1 MIQLTEQPIDYQSL
15 TESVRDD
22 AAGAVVLF
30 LGTVREFTNGVQTE
44 RLEYEAYPDMAV
56 SSLRQLEI
64 EVREKFPVIGVAI
77 VHRTGAMQLGDVSVA
92 IAVSSPHRA
101 QAFDAGKWVIDTLK
115 ERVPIWKK
123 EYFADGRQEW
133 QHPGL
138 THPSIHSGPAT
149 AEPASATLSNGEG
162 PE

>member
-1 MIQLTEQPIDYQSL
+1 VIQLTEQPIDFHLL

-30 LGTVREFTNGVQTE
+30 LGTVREFTNGVQTDS
-44 RLEYEAYPDMAV
+44 LEYEAYPDMAAA
-56 SSLRQLEI
+56 SLQQLEC
-64 EVREKFPVIGVAI
+64 EVREKFPVIGVGI
-77 VHRTGAMQLGDVSVA
+77 VHRTGALRLGDVSVA
-92 IAVSSPHRA
+92 IAVSTPHRA
-101 QAFDAGKWVIDTLK
+101 QAFEAGKWVIDTLK

-138 THPSIHSGPAT
+138 SLPPNHQSADSSRSTSVTSPSIKGT
-149 AEPASATLSNGEG
+149 E
-162 PE
+162 

>member
-1 MIQLTEQPIDYQSL
+1 VIQLTEQPIDYHSL
-15 TESVRDD
+15 TESVRVD

-30 LGTVREFTNGVQTE
+30 LGTVREFTNGAQTD
-44 RLEYEAYPDMAV
+44 RLEYEAYPDMATA
-56 SSLRQLEI
+56 SLKQLES
-64 EVREKFPVIGVAI
+64 EVREKFPVISVGI
-77 VHRTGAMQLGDVSVA
+77 VHRTGTLRLGDVSVA
-92 IAVSSPHRA
+92 IAVSAPHRA

-138 THPSIHSGPAT
+138 SLPPICQETDPSGAT
-149 AEPASATLSNGEG
+149 SVSASTKEGGE
-162 PE
+162 